1 MPIGIT
7 LVIIVAE
14 IVSLIVIAAQLNYAM
29 LGVPYESREV
39 KPCVTACRASAVIIS
54 IAALK
59 AVYDI
64 WGMQAD
70 SRLYWARDFLEH
82 GGSDQSFIF
91 IATVILAIS
100 AVISWLLSR
109 HSETCDKP
117 FQLVCSIT
125 MCGGAVYMSA
135 QLILAKMASSIVH

>member
-14 IVSLIVIAAQLNYAM
+14 IVSLLAIAAQLNYAM
-29 LGVPYESREV
+29 SGVPYESREV
-39 KPCVTACRASAVIIS
+39 KPCVTACKASAVIIS

-82 GGSDQSFIF
+82 GGSDQTF
-91 IATVILAIS
+91 IATFASVLTFM
-100 AVISWLLSR
+100 AVISWLLSKFN
-109 HSETCDKP
+109 ETCDKP
-117 FQLVCSIT
+117 LQLVCSIS
-125 MCGGAVYMSA
+125 MCGGAVYMLG
-135 QLILAKMASSIVH
+135 QLTLAKMASSIVH